1 MDKILVEVYVPV
13 LEKSY
18 DFFIPLQSQMS
29 EVLELMKRGIVDLT
43 DGDYVSN
50 DDTFVCHKDNGA
62 IININKSVV
71 ELGLKNGSRLMLI

>member
-29 EVLELMKRGIVDLT
+29 DVLELMKRGIADLT
-43 DGDYVSN
+43 GGEYISN
-50 DDTFVCHKDNGA
+50 EDSFICHKENGA

>member
-13 LEKSY
+13 LEKSF

-43 DGDYVSN
+43 DGNYVSN
-50 DDTFVCHKDNGA
+50 EDTFICHKDSGA

>member
-1 MDKILVEVYVPV
+1 MDKVLVEVYVPV

-29 EVLELMKRGIVDLT
+29 EVLELIKKGITELT

-50 DDTFVCHKDNGA
+50 ENTFLCHRDSGA
-62 IININKSVV
+62 IININKSVF
-71 ELGLKNGSRLMLI
+71 ELGIKNGSRLMLI

>member
-1 MDKILVEVYVPV
+1 MDKILIEVYVPV
-13 LEKSY
+13 LEKSF

-43 DGDYVSN
+43 DEDYVSN
-50 DDTFVCHKDNGA
+50 EDTFICYKENGA
-62 IININKSVV
+62 IININKSAV